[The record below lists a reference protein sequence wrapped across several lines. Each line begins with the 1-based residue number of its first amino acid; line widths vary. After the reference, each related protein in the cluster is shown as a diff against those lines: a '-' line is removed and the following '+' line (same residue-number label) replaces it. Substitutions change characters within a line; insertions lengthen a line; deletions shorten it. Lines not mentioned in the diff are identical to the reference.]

1 VIPRFGRTAA
11 AYACAVLL
19 AGGSF
24 YTYATRYQ
32 TAGRW
37 QAADFDPADYR
48 IIAEHFWGVPVAL
61 DTYRIDPGW
70 LEFLQH
76 VPFRGIGLG
85 TFYLLAGA
93 TAIGHAPSTNA
104 EVVAAGARVAV
115 VEKIL
120 LAVALLMLFEVARRS
135 WGAAAAVGA
144 IAATALPPRFWRL
157 TDDFLAEPLLR
168 VCFLL
173 LFACA
178 IAFSRRKSTTLAIAM
193 LTLMFIAAHLKADW
207 VLGTFLL
214 LPVLFLE
221 PSMRRA
227 PVGARIAVCALA
239 IATPIS
245 IAAVNWIGWHTASM
259 RPGLGV
265 HVNLKYNDTLRPQYC
280 ANLSAGEPPP
290 PFCDEHRPKRSWWR
304 MYLGGDVSLA
314 EIEAFDQYA
323 RGILVAT
330 PARDV
335 REFAAGLALASSV
348 PGIAV
353 DTGPGLFRVV
363 PLANPWAAIVRVLDV
378 GVWVLLFIGLRDP
391 ELRAPCATA
400 LVLWIVPSAGNMVS
414 LYELRY
420 HMPMAGIG
428 LVCAC
433 QVLARVAARHYPKNI
448 CRSRNRAGRSSA

>member
-1 VIPRFGRTAA
+1 VIPTFGRTAA

-48 IIAEHFWGVPVAL
+48 IIAERFWGVPVAPE
-61 DTYRIDPGW
+61 TYRIDASW

-85 TFYLLAGA
+85 TFYLLVG
-93 TAIGHAPSTNA
+93 TVTMGHAPSTST
-104 EVVAAGARVAV
+104 EVLAAGARVAT

-120 LAVALLMLFEVARRS
+120 LAVALLTLFEVTRRS
-135 WGAAAAVGA
+135 WGDAAAVFA

-168 VCFLL
+168 ICFLFL
-173 LFACA
+173 IACA
-178 IAFSRRKSTTLAIAM
+178 IAFSRRRSTTLAAAILALM
-193 LTLMFIAAHLKADW
+193 LLAAHLKADW
-207 VLGTFLL
+207 VLGALLL
-214 LPVLFLE
+214 LPVLLFELS
-221 PSMRRA
+221 PRRVA
-227 PVGARIAVCALA
+227 GSARIALCALA
-239 IATPIS
+239 IAIPVS

-265 HVNLKYNDTLRPQYC
+265 HVNLKYDDTLRLPFC
-280 ANLSAGEPPP
+280 ATLGAGDPAP
-290 PFCDEHRPKRSWWR
+290 PFCDEHRPKRWWWR
-304 MYLGGDVSLA
+304 MYLGRDVTLA
-314 EIEAFDQYA
+314 QIEAFDRYA
-323 RGILVAT
+323 RGVLVAA

-335 REFAAGLALASSV
+335 REFAAGLAFASSV

-363 PLANPWAAIVRVLDV
+363 PLANPWATIVRVLDV
-378 GVWVLLFIGLRDP
+378 AVWALLLIGLRYP
-391 ELRAPCATA
+391 ELRVPCAAA
-400 LVLWIVPSAGNMVS
+400 LVLWIVPAAGNMVS

-428 LVCAC
+428 LACAF
-433 QVLARVAARHYPKNI
+433 QVLARVAARRYSTNI
-448 CRSRNRAGRSSA
+448 